1 MPDTRTVYAV
11 HMRYWVGAAL
21 ALLMVGL
28 FGWELGRA
36 AQRGAVEVG
45 TLLFAAVSVGLLLR
59 NAWFAFSR
67 VEVDAE
73 QVTLHR
79 PLLPA
84 RRVIYR
90 QLADVYEEGRRG
102 KAILLTYHPRRA
114 DGLYELDD
122 LETLALPA
130 VADHDALYAILAAQ
144 TPAPAHSLGD

>member
-1 MPDTRTVYAV
+1 MPDSRTIYAV
-11 HMRYWVGAAL
+11 HVRYWVGAAL
-21 ALLMVGL
+21 SLLLVGL

-36 AQRGAVEVG
+36 ARHGTVEIG
-45 TLLFAAVSVGLLLR
+45 TLLFSALSVGLLLR

-114 DGLYELDD
+114 DGLYDLDD

-130 VADHDALYAILAAQ
+130 VTDHDALYAMLAAQ
-144 TPAPAHSLGD
+144 TPAPAHSPGD